1 LDSCKRSKVEAM
13 LNLDLIRDTKVYQ
26 EAFEEGELQA
36 KLRIVPIL
44 LELGLS
50 IQQIAEKLKLDVEI
64 VREAARN

>member
-1 LDSCKRSKVEAM
+1 M

-36 KLRIVPIL
+36 KLKIVPVL

-50 IQQIAEKLKLDVEI
+50 IQQIAERLKLDTEV
-64 VREAARN
+64 VREAARS